1 MGLITTLHEAARTG
15 IPEQT
20 LSFRLVV
27 AFTVCGSDNRTDEAA
42 HKTPFLP
49 PYPFI
54 LQDRHVFCTE
64 TGVLLS
70 SKTFTCILGPCV
82 LVMLAVAYS
91 CNLWYELMLQSKL
104 LF

>member
-27 AFTVCGSDNRTDEAA
+27 AFTVCSSDNRSDEAA

-49 PYPFI
+49 SYRFI

-70 SKTFTCILGPCV
+70 SKTFHLYTWSLCTCYVSSGV
-82 LVMLAVAYS
+82 
-91 CNLWYELMLQSKL
+91 
-104 LF
+104 

>member
-42 HKTPFLP
+42 HKTPFP
-49 PYPFI
+49 PSYRFI
-54 LQDRHVFCTE
+54 LQNRHVF
-64 TGVLLS
+64 LYRNW
-70 SKTFTCILGPCV
+70 CV
-82 LVMLAVAYS
+82 T
-91 CNLWYELMLQSKL
+91 Q
-104 LF
+104 